1 MVSIEWK
8 MTIPNALSLFRIA
21 LVPAFAVL
29 YLCSGPDN
37 YLLYWALGILVLSG
51 LTDSFDGIIARKFNQ
66 ITDLGKL
73 LDPIADKLT
82 QVTVVLCLA
91 IRNTYLI
98 PLLIICVVKD
108 SASRSA
114 G

>member
-73 LDPIADKLT
+73 LDAIAE
-82 QVTVVLCLA
+82 
-91 IRNTYLI
+91 
-98 PLLIICVVKD
+98 
-108 SASRSA
+108 
-114 G
+114 